1 MEKHPFP
8 VCTPEEA
15 GIPSAALISYLR
27 ALKRQR
33 VCLHSFLLIRHG
45 KIAFEANWA
54 PMKSTE
60 LHRLYSVSKSFVSV
74 GIGLLASEG
83 KIRLD
88 DRVIDYFPDKATA
101 HPHPY
106 AAKATI
112 RDMLRMSSLFDDQP
126 YDGAK
131 DLDWISCFFNTKP
144 QHESGMVHCYDTMAT
159 VLCTAI
165 IERTTGQ
172 TLLDYLRPRLLDPIG
187 FSDDAWCVQ
196 TPCGMSWA
204 GSGIMASARDLAKF
218 ANVVMHYGEFEGRQL
233 LPRDYMIEATSYQIS
248 NMVNSATIQHGYGY
262 QFWRF
267 PENGFGCVGMGS
279 QRANCLPERDLDFV
293 TTGDTQELQQRQ
305 YAAYD
310 LFYDLLLPQMKDEP
324 LPVDE
329 NAAAELRALTENLSI
344 QTVPGSA
351 SCPTMDRVNGKTY
364 RMDPN
369 PMGIKQLRFDFD
381 GGEGVLSY
389 ENARGE
395 KKLRFGLCRQVVDFF
410 PETHYSGRR
419 IGEPKGTPYR
429 CAASAAWDEAGALV
443 LYCYI
448 IDDYFGTLKI
458 AFAFGE
464 ESVTMYSSK
473 VAEWFLDDYVGSAS
487 GHLI

>member
-1 MEKHPFP
+1 M
-8 VCTPEEA
+8 
-15 GIPSAALISYLR
+15 
-27 ALKRQR
+27 
-33 VCLHSFLLIRHG
+33 
-45 KIAFEANWA
+45 
-54 PMKSTE
+54 
-60 LHRLYSVSKSFVSV
+60 
-74 GIGLLASEG
+74 
-83 KIRLD
+83 
-88 DRVIDYFPDKATA
+88 
-101 HPHPY
+101 
-106 AAKATI
+106 
-112 RDMLRMSSLFDDQP
+112 
-126 YDGAK
+126 
-131 DLDWISCFFNTKP
+131 
-144 QHESGMVHCYDTMAT
+144 
-159 VLCTAI
+159 
-165 IERTTGQ
+165 
-172 TLLDYLRPRLLDPIG
+172 
-187 FSDDAWCVQ
+187 
-196 TPCGMSWA
+196 
-204 GSGIMASARDLAKF
+204 
-218 ANVVMHYGEFEGRQL
+218 
-233 LPRDYMIEATSYQIS
+233 
-248 NMVNSATIQHGYGY
+248 
-262 QFWRF
+262 
-267 PENGFGCVGMGS
+267 
-279 QRANCLPERDLDFV
+279 
-293 TTGDTQELQQRQ
+293 QQRQ

-310 LFYDLLLPQMKDEP
+310 LFYDLLLPQIKDEP

-329 NAAAELRALTENLSI
+329 RAAAELRALTENLSI

-381 GGEGVLSY
+381 GSEGVLSY